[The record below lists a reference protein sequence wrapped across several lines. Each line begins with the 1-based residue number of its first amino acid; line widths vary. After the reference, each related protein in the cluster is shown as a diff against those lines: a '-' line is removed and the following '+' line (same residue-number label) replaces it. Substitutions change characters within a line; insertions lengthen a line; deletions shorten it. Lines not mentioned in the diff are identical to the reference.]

1 MHNTCPECNHEL
13 ECMVVY
19 GADETLSGK
28 TERLYLCNHCLS
40 TWQVTTDKD
49 GHSEISRYFFG

>member
-1 MHNTCPECNHEL
+1 MNYTCPECNHEL

-19 GADETLSGK
+19 GADETISGK
-28 TERLYLCNHCLS
+28 IESLYLCRKCLS

-49 GHSEISRYFFG
+49 LVSEISRYFFG